1 MSVTAEQQVKTRKPP
16 SEWPKAARESYDA
29 IRPIGVGGFGSVWLA
44 KKKDDKGNTSD
55 AFVAIKVVGKP
66 KSETISDFERR
77 SQGGYL

>member
-1 MSVTAEQQVKTRKPP
+1 MNISPQTIKTRKPP
-16 SEWPKAARESYDA
+16 SSWPSAARDSYDA

-44 KKKDDKGNTSD
+44 KKKDDKVSPGD

-66 KSETISDFERR
+66 KSETMSDFERR